1 MYDKSFLPV
10 SKDYKIKDLETGFK
24 PPKKP
29 IYNRPDQCVAAVTA
43 FNNILIRQK
52 IDIIGKPLSQE
63 NLAALIRT
71 AREVTG
77 CEAEI
82 GRNLLQPF
90 LGCLITKR
98 IKDLICWQVAG
109 NRKRVLDE
117 SVLLYSGK
125 PEELGWMSCAI
136 AEHLDDSGSFLGCYR
151 IRVLDGPAAGFDMY
165 MKVPKTFSRMS
176 HALGARYK
184 VDKQRVKLADPREAV
199 QLQMLVYP
207 DAFPLLQFDAHVG
220 HTTASFNVKDNSV
233 GLLRATPKQKAFNL
247 KLMKERKKN
256 CLQSLTTDCSKCWVG
271 YDSCPRGTQPLTE
284 VNLPA
289 SVSITVKGK
298 NICPQKT
305 LGEI

>member
-29 IYNRPDQCVAAVTA
+29 IYNRPDQCVEVVNA
-43 FNNILIRQK
+43 FNNILARQK
-52 IDIIGKPLSQE
+52 IDIVGKPLSQE
-63 NLAALIRT
+63 DLAALIRA

-136 AEHLDDSGSFLGCYR
+136 AEHLDDHESFLGCYR

-176 HALGARYK
+176 HAIGARYK

-207 DAFPLLQFDAHVG
+207 DPVPLLQFDPHVG
-220 HTTASFNVKDNSV
+220 HTTASFNLKDNSV

-247 KLMKERKKN
+247 MLMKERKKN
-256 CLQSLTTDCSKCWVG
+256 CIQSLTTDCSRCWVG

-284 VNLPA
+284 VQLPD
-289 SVSITVKGK
+289 SVSITIKGK
-298 NICPQKT
+298 NICQKKIS
-305 LGEI
+305 EEA